1 MQEKGRKDG
10 GGRTELGGGPQGRGV
25 GVFMGAD
32 LAYIFN
38 VVRRAMLPGQ
48 VGYSGHA
55 LFRSQR
61 IQLQEVWG
69 RTLLLC
75 RVRWWLWRSVA
86 SRFAKARQ
94 HGIFVRSGQLA
105 AGWLSWR

>member
-1 MQEKGRKDG
+1 
-10 GGRTELGGGPQGRGV
+10 
-25 GVFMGAD
+25 
-32 LAYIFN
+32 
-38 VVRRAMLPGQ
+38 MLPGQ
-48 VGYSGHA
+48 VGYGGHA
-55 LFRSQR
+55 LSRSQR

>member
-1 MQEKGRKDG
+1 
-10 GGRTELGGGPQGRGV
+10 
-25 GVFMGAD
+25 
-32 LAYIFN
+32 
-38 VVRRAMLPGQ
+38 MLLGQ

-75 RVRWWLWRSVA
+75 RVRWWLWRSVP
-86 SRFAKARQ
+86 SDLRKPGSTVF
-94 HGIFVRSGQLA
+94 L
-105 AGWLSWR
+105 